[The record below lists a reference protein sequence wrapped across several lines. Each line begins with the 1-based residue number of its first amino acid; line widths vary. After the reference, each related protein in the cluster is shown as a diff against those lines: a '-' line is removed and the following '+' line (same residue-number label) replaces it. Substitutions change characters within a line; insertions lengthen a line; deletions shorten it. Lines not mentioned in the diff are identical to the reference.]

1 MSGSFRFAQKSRW
14 YEILTYLRPT
24 SQPLNTF
31 AKNID
36 RTRRNPMT
44 TVNEKTGEITV
55 LADLDDEALLAQH
68 EVTSAWLDQFTT
80 QHGQERQEIFKR
92 LKETGAKKLYGK
104 GLEFEDTT
112 GLEYDRT
119 QLAPIAEVFT
129 PAELEKCLTPAHWT
143 EPEWVEDKYNMTP
156 FKTAVK
162 NHGAQAALDRIT
174 FRGTPKGKLVK
185 S

>member
-1 MSGSFRFAQKSRW
+1 
-14 YEILTYLRPT
+14 
-24 SQPLNTF
+24 
-31 AKNID
+31 
-36 RTRRNPMT
+36 MT

-92 LKETGAKKLYGK
+92 LRETGAKKLYGK

-112 GLEYDRT
+112 GNEYDRT
-119 QLAPIAEVFT
+119 QIAPLMEF
-129 PAELEKCLTPAHWT
+129 LTPPEKAKCKEDAHWT
-143 EPEWVEDKYNMTP
+143 EPEWVEDKYNMTQ
-156 FKTAVK
+156 VK
-162 NHGAQAALDRIT
+162 KAIKDHGKDAQAALDRIT